1 MNLDPQCSFLSLF
14 NFYLGKQVESS
25 MLPNVLQQQHMLYF
39 PIPVFEDVGISHV
52 AQLHLT

>member
-1 MNLDPQCSFLSLF
+1 
-14 NFYLGKQVESS
+14 